1 MLDEF
6 ETLFEKL
13 ESAIKVNDIEQAL
26 QVDTCIKRLIFQE
39 LEKYRDERDFN
50 SFQTILD
57 KYQKLTLNVEA
68 LKLEIANKLAQFK
81 KNKKDLQKYNV
92 E

>member
-6 ETLFEKL
+6 ETLFEKF

-26 QVDTCIKRLIFQE
+26 QVDTCIKRLFSQQ

-50 SFQTILD
+50 SFQTMLD
-57 KYQKLTLNVEA
+57 KYQQLTLSVEA
-68 LKLEIANKLAQFK
+68 LKLEIANKLVQFK